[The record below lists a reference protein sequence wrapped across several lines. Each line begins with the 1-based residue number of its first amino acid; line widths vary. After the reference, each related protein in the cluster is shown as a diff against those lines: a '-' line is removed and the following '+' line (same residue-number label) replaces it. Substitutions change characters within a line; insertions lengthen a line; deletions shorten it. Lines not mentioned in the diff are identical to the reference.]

1 MQSAYVKYRF
11 FLTVTPTADSASPA
25 YLATIESEG
34 GAGTAETVS
43 KLGGE
48 KNILSKTRL
57 ETIFSLRSIAATSP
71 KKHRIFVLLSFET
84 VSARPAIARKMQP
97 ESSMDVICLRES
109 QFFIAV
115 SPTAGP
121 AVPPPP

>member
-1 MQSAYVKYRF
+1 MASTEERTCIF
-11 FLTVTPTADSASPA
+11 RVT
-25 YLATIESEG
+25 
-34 GAGTAETVS
+34 AGPAETVS

-84 VSARPAIARKMQP
+84 VSA
-97 ESSMDVICLRES
+97 
-109 QFFIAV
+109 
-115 SPTAGP
+115 
-121 AVPPPP
+121 VPPYRPSLCANLSCISLGMNPGNRLTEDQPGLYAYDRKFCGRITEFDQLDQHLHGG